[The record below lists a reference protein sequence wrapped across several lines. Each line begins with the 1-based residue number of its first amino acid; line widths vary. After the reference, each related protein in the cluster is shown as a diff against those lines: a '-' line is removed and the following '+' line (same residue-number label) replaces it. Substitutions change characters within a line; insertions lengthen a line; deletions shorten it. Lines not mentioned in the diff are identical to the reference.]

1 VVVKVQSYEG
11 ERGRSPCEIG
21 KKTEERPCYEYTVTS
36 QKHHAPGNLRKKTR
50 LRSVTRSVF
59 ILEIETRDG
68 VGEKNLKKCKGKKKI
83 HGNLVFLEGAFR
95 EREFFCADVRD
106 RISKKKEKTHEV
118 QNWEGEKGEER
129 KMHEEKKRTRE
140 TEKNWKK
147 KS

>member
-1 VVVKVQSYEG
+1 
-11 ERGRSPCEIG
+11 
-21 KKTEERPCYEYTVTS
+21 
-36 QKHHAPGNLRKKTR
+36 
-50 LRSVTRSVF
+50 
-59 ILEIETRDG
+59 
-68 VGEKNLKKCKGKKKI
+68 LKKCKGKKKI

-140 TEKNWKK
+140 TEKKLEKK
-147 KS
+147 ELNPVTICVFCRAENI